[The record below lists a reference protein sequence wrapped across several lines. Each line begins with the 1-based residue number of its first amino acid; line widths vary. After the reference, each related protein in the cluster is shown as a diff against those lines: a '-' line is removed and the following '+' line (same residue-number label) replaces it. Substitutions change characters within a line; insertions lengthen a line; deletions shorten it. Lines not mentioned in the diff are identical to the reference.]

1 MAEAILSVFHPKL
14 EVFSAGTEPSNEVH
28 PKAIAAIEELG
39 LSLINMYPKN
49 VDIFLNGTFDYVITV
64 CDGAKETC
72 PVFLGKVKN
81 RLHIGFPDPA
91 EAIGT
96 EEEIFA
102 VFRQVRDDILR
113 DFFTFYQTEIK
124 AKL

>member
-1 MAEAILSVFHPKL
+1 MAEAILRAFHPKL
-14 EVFSAGTEPSNEVH
+14 EVFSAGTAASKEVH
-28 PKAIAAIEELG
+28 PKAVIVIKELG
-39 LSLINMYPKN
+39 LSLANMYPKN
-49 VDIFLNGTFDYVITV
+49 VDTFLSDAFDYVITV

-72 PVFLGKVKN
+72 PVFTGKVKE

-91 EAIGT
+91 EAKGT

-102 VFRQVRDDILR
+102 VFRQVRDGILR
-113 DFFTFYQTEIK
+113 DFFTFYQTRIK